1 MCVSAACVMSV
12 CMCPCACVRLDM
24 GVFGQSEAGERN
36 HRREGTKEAASKGG
50 GRGRNVKGP
59 HATATTTVVV
69 VVVVAA
75 SATAPPSLTAAAA
88 AA

>member
-1 MCVSAACVMSV
+1 MSV
-12 CMCPCACVRLDM
+12 CMCVRAFDWTW
-24 GVFGQSEAGERN
+24 GWFGQSEAGERN